1 MGMKLYTITVKR
13 KHKYVL
19 NILVVAFLLFSI
31 YI

>member
-13 KHKYVL
+13 EHKCV
-19 NILVVAFLLFSI
+19 IRIQVVAFLLFSI